1 MKTVG
6 LIGGLSWE
14 STATYYKL
22 MNRIAAERLGG
33 IHSARLLMWS
43 FDFAEV
49 AELQAA
55 GDWDRLHDL
64 MIQAGRTLQDGG
76 ADLLIICTNTMHKC
90 VDLME
95 EALYV
100 PVLHICDVTA
110 REIRRQGCSAPIL
123 LGTRYTM
130 EQDFYKERLARNGV
144 KAVIPAKQDRDEVHR
159 IIYDELCQGKILPSS
174 KQAYLDIIGR
184 MAGEGADGV
193 ILGCTEIG
201 LLIDQED
208 LAIPVFDTTILH
220 ARAAMDRAMEE

>member
-1 MKTVG
+1 MKTIG

-22 MNRIAAERLGG
+22 MNRIAGDCLGG

-76 ADLLIICTNTMHKC
+76 ADALIICTNTMHKC

-100 PVLHICDVTA
+100 PILHICDVTA
-110 REIRRQGCSAPIL
+110 KAIWQQESRAPIL

-130 EQDFYKERLARNGV
+130 EQAFYRDRLARNGV
-144 KAVIPAKQDRDEVHR
+144 AVVVPEKDDRDEIHR
-159 IIYDELCQGKILPSS
+159 IIYDELCKGKILPES
-174 KQAYLDIIGR
+174 KQAYLEIINR
-184 MAGEGADGV
+184 LAGKGADGV

-201 LLIDQED
+201 LLIGQED
-208 LAIPVFDTTILH
+208 LELPVFDTTILH
-220 ARAAMDRAMEE
+220 TTAAMDWALED